1 MVNGEDRVWCRYLD
15 LQVALQGWV
24 LDENPERQ
32 EAMNCQPLGPQRAQR
47 PGPWASEWHWE
58 RESRSQRLGRNSET
72 WTQMGVRGWM
82 KAQGFLCW
90 NYCAMNKWV
99 YERKHLRLLRERCSD
114 CVRRELSHCCKGA
127 LVTVSWKGSFLKSW
141 NDWSYYKESHNITI
155 NNFFFGLTQSFI
167 IDC

>member
-1 MVNGEDRVWCRYLD
+1 MGKTMSGADTLICKLHFKVEFWMRTRRDRRPWTANPWDHKGHKDQGPGQVNGT
-15 LQVALQGWV
+15 G
-24 LDENPERQ
+24 
-32 EAMNCQPLGPQRAQR
+32 
-47 PGPWASEWHWE
+47 